1 MFIFCKFE
9 KYRTK
14 LFYKYYSI
22 DNYFK
27 QIAETNIMN
36 IRFFVKNKNQLY
48 ITITGIRKYKQL
60 ALYTQINIEKQY
72 FDVSKQAIRK
82 NHNNHFK
89 LNSFLSDY
97 KTKIENWFLEFLDV
111 HPKFEYDYFTA
122 ELKNFLSNADDKSFF
137 SVYDDYVSYKKNIV
151 ASSTLQNYNSLR
163 YHLFEFQKATK
174 YILNFDTINFDF
186 FSKFQVFCINQK
198 LTNNYIKKLIKTLS
212 AFMNFSSELN
222 LCKNDNY
229 KKFSGKIKVDDPTTF
244 TITYE
249 EFEIIK
255 NSNLTNKT
263 LEKVRDVFVFLCL
276 SGFDIKQIRNIKEE
290 FIEKIP
296 NSKFYNVKIFR
307 KKTNKLIKEAR
318 LHEIA
323 YKILVRYNYFQDFM
337 SDQRLNIYLKEVAK
351 ELQLNRNLMTIKT
364 IGNETTTEVRKVH
377 ELISSHWGRKF
388 YVTYLKSNNVSN
400 DIISQNTGHT
410 SDKMI
415 NYYDKRSQTQKDISV
430 LEKLELFQ
438 N

>member
-1 MFIFCKFE
+1 
-9 KYRTK
+9 
-14 LFYKYYSI
+14 
-22 DNYFK
+22 
-27 QIAETNIMN
+27 
-36 IRFFVKNKNQLY
+36 
-48 ITITGIRKYKQL
+48 
-60 ALYTQINIEKQY
+60 
-72 FDVSKQAIRK
+72 
-82 NHNNHFK
+82 
-89 LNSFLSDY
+89 
-97 KTKIENWFLEFLDV
+97 
-111 HPKFEYDYFTA
+111 
-122 ELKNFLSNADDKSFF
+122 
-137 SVYDDYVSYKKNIV
+137 
-151 ASSTLQNYNSLR
+151 
-163 YHLFEFQKATK
+163 
-174 YILNFDTINFDF
+174 
-186 FSKFQVFCINQK
+186 
-198 LTNNYIKKLIKTLS
+198 
-212 AFMNFSSELN
+212 MNFSSELN

-255 NSNLTNKT
+255 NSSLTNKT

-323 YKILVRYNYFQDFM
+323 YNILVDYNYFQDFM
-337 SDQRLNIYLKEVAK
+337 SDQRLNIYLKELAK

-364 IGNETTTEVRKVH
+364 IGNETTTEVRKVY

-400 DIISQNTGHT
+400 DIIAQNTGRT